1 MDTQPILDSLSS
13 FSVGR
18 VVAWIVVIGTI
29 LSTLCAGT
37 IKLYKVFT
45 KYKDMKDKEQKQE
58 TIIETETHDKT
69 LNEIKD
75 SLQDIKNSLNEQKDV
90 NLKQLR
96 HTIVQTCEDCLE
108 KGEISINRLR
118 SLEEMYSEY
127 VNVFHANG
135 YVKILVERVRTLKI
149 VGREE

>member
-13 FSVGR
+13 FSVGQ

-29 LSTLCAGT
+29 LSALCAGT

-45 KYKDMKDKEQKQE
+45 KYRDMKDKEQKQE
-58 TIIETETHDKT
+58 TIIETHDKT

-127 VNVFHANG
+127 VDVFHANA

>member
-1 MDTQPILDSLSS
+1 MDTQPVWDSLSN
-13 FSVGR
+13 FSVGQ

-29 LSTLCAGT
+29 LSALCVGT

-45 KYKDMKDKEQKQE
+45 KYRDIKDKEQKQE
-58 TIIETETHDKT
+58 TIIETHDKT
-69 LNEIKD
+69 LTEIKD

-96 HTIVQTCEDCLE
+96 HIIVQTCEDCLE
-108 KGEISINRLR
+108 KGEISINKLR

-127 VNVFHANG
+127 VDVFHGNG
-135 YVKILVERVRTLKI
+135 YVKTLVERTRVLKI
-149 VGREE
+149 VGKEE

>member
-1 MDTQPILDSLSS
+1 MDTQPVWDSLSS
-13 FSVGR
+13 FSVGQ

-29 LSTLCAGT
+29 FSTLCAGT

-45 KYKDMKDKEQKQE
+45 KYRDMKDKEQKQE
-58 TIIETETHDKT
+58 TIIETHDKT

-127 VNVFHANG
+127 VDVFHANG

>member
-1 MDTQPILDSLSS
+1 MDTQPVWDSLSG
-13 FSVGR
+13 FSVGQ
-18 VVAWIVVIGTI
+18 VVAWIVVIGAI
-29 LSTLCAGT
+29 LSALCAGT

-45 KYKDMKDKEQKQE
+45 KYRDMKDKEEKQE
-58 TIIETETHDKT
+58 TIIKTHDKT

-127 VNVFHANG
+127 VDVFHANG

>member
-1 MDTQPILDSLSS
+1 MDTQPVWDSLSS
-13 FSVGR
+13 FSVGQ

-58 TIIETETHDKT
+58 TIIETHDKT

-127 VNVFHANG
+127 VDVFHANG

>member
-45 KYKDMKDKEQKQE
+45 KYRDMKDKEQKQK
-58 TIIETETHDKT
+58 TIIETHDKT
-69 LNEIKD
+69 LTEIKD

>member
-1 MDTQPILDSLSS
+1 MDTQPVWDSLSS
-13 FSVGR
+13 FSVGQ
-18 VVAWIVVIGTI
+18 VVAWIIVIGTI
-29 LSTLCAGT
+29 LSALCAGT

-45 KYKDMKDKEQKQE
+45 KYRDMKDKEQKQE
-58 TIIETETHDKT
+58 TIIATHDNT
-69 LNEIKD
+69 LNEIKN

-127 VNVFHANG
+127 VDIFHANG
-135 YVKILVERVRTLKI
+135 YVKILVERVRTLRI

>member
-45 KYKDMKDKEQKQE
+45 KYRDMKDKEQKQE
-58 TIIETETHDKT
+58 TIIETHDKT

-127 VNVFHANG
+127 VDVFHANG

>member
-58 TIIETETHDKT
+58 TIIETHDKT

-127 VNVFHANG
+127 VDVFHANG